1 MEIGNAQAFLDWTQS
16 QPWIILHELAHGY
29 HHLVLGYE
37 HPGVRGAWEAK
48 VQEETLMRYL
58 ISTAEPASTMH

>member
-1 MEIGNAQAFLDWTQS
+1 MVI
-16 QPWIILHELAHGY
+16 HELAHGY

-48 VQEETLMRYL
+48 VQEGDFDEVFDINGRT
-58 ISTAEPASTMH
+58 ASTMH